1 MRICSAA
8 YFLDLPDR
16 ADVLPVFH
24 VTRLKELICS
34 NSIVTMKHLV
44 PHEDLSSKP
53 HSLEKICDARTKILR
68 SKQIQ
73 ESKIKWLDQTMYDAK

>member
-1 MRICSAA
+1 MLLWTFHSLNAICSAA

-53 HSLEKICDARTKILR
+53 HLPNKNLDSRTKHLR
-68 SKQIQ
+68 SK
-73 ESKIKWLDQTMYDAK
+73 